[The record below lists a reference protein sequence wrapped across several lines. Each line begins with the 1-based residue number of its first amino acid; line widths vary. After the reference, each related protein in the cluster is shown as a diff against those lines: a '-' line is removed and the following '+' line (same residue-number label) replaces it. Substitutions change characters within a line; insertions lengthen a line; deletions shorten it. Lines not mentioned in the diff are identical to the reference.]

1 MLFHWG
7 VDAAKDNVKRYER
20 QLDKAE
26 LKYIIQSI
34 DAASRQ
40 GYTGIKWR
48 GDIRRTNIRK
58 LKEYGYEV
66 VHTTYCIY
74 EINW

>member
-1 MLFHWG
+1 MFFNWG
-7 VDAAKDNVKRYER
+7 VDAARGNVEKYER
-20 QLDKAE
+20 QLDRAE
-26 LKYIIQSI
+26 LKYIIQLI
-34 DAASRQ
+34 NAASRQ

-66 VHTTYCIY
+66 VHTTYCTY

>member
-1 MLFHWG
+1 MFFNWEA
-7 VDAAKDNVKRYER
+7 DAARNSVERYER

-34 DAASRQ
+34 KTASRQ

-48 GDIRRTNIRK
+48 GDIRKANIRI

-66 VHTTYCIY
+66 IHTTHCIY
-74 EINW
+74 KINW

>member
-1 MLFHWG
+1 MFFNWG
-7 VDAAKDNVKRYER
+7 ADAARGNVERYER
-20 QLDKAE
+20 QLDRAE

-58 LKEYGYEV
+58 LKEYGYKV
-66 VHTTYCIY
+66 IHSTYRIY

>member
-1 MLFHWG
+1 MFFNWG
-7 VDAAKDNVKRYER
+7 ADAARGNVERYER
-20 QLDKAE
+20 QLDRAE

-40 GYTGIKWR
+40 GYTGIEWR
-48 GDIRRTNIRK
+48 GDIRKANIRK

-66 VHTTYCIY
+66 IHTADYIY
-74 EINW
+74 EIDW

>member
-1 MLFHWG
+1 MFFNWG
-7 VDAAKDNVKRYER
+7 ADAARGNVERYER

-34 DAASRQ
+34 DLASRQ

-48 GDIRRTNIRK
+48 GDIRKANIRK

-66 VHTTYCIY
+66 LHPADCIY
-74 EINW
+74 EIDW

>member
-20 QLDKAE
+20 RLDKAE

-34 DAASRQ
+34 NIASRQ

-48 GDIRRTNIRK
+48 GDIRKANIHK
-58 LKEYGYEV
+58 LKKYGYEV
-66 VHTTYCIY
+66 LHTADYIY

>member
-1 MLFHWG
+1 MFFNWG
-7 VDAAKDNVKRYER
+7 ADAARGNVERHER
-20 QLDKAE
+20 QLDRAE

-40 GYTGIKWR
+40 GYIGIKWR
-48 GDIRRTNIRK
+48 GDIRKTNIRK

-66 VHTTYCIY
+66 IHTTYCIY

>member
-1 MLFHWG
+1 MLFHFG
-7 VDAAKDNVKRYER
+7 AKVAKGNVERYER

-34 DAASRQ
+34 NIASHQ

-48 GDIRRTNIRK
+48 GGIRRTNIRK

-66 VHTTYCIY
+66 VYTTYCIY

>member
-1 MLFHWG
+1 MFFNWG
-7 VDAAKDNVKRYER
+7 ANAARGNVDRYER
-20 QLDKAE
+20 QLDRAE

-40 GYTGIKWR
+40 GYTGIKWK
-48 GDIRRTNIRK
+48 GGIRKINIRK

-66 VHTTYCIY
+66 VHTTYCTY

>member
-34 DAASRQ
+34 NIASRQ

-48 GDIRRTNIRK
+48 GDIRKTNIRK

-66 VHTTYCIY
+66 LHTAYCIY
-74 EINW
+74 EITW

>member
-1 MLFHWG
+1 MLFHFG
-7 VDAAKDNVKRYER
+7 ADAARGNVEKYER

-34 DAASRQ
+34 DLASHQ

-48 GDIRRTNIRK
+48 GDIRKANIHK
-58 LKEYGYEV
+58 LKKYGYEV
-66 VHTTYCIY
+66 LHTADYIY
-74 EINW
+74 EIDW

>member
-1 MLFHWG
+1 MFFNWG
-7 VDAAKDNVKRYER
+7 ADAARGNVERYER
-20 QLDKAE
+20 QLDRAE

-34 DAASRQ
+34 DLASHQ

-48 GDIRRTNIRK
+48 GDIRKTNIRK

-66 VHTTYCIY
+66 IHTADYIY
-74 EINW
+74 EIDW

>member
-1 MLFHWG
+1 MFFNWG
-7 VDAAKDNVKRYER
+7 ADAARGNVERYER
-20 QLDKAE
+20 QLDRAE

-40 GYTGIKWR
+40 GYIGIKWR

-66 VHTTYCIY
+66 IRTTYCIY